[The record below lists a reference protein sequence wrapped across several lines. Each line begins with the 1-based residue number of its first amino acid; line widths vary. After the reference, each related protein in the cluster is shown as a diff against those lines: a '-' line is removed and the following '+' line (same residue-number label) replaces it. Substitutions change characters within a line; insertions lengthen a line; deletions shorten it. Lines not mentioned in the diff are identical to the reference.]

1 MRENTKDKILG
12 YHKMEPP
19 DRSKPYYQVIKQNLT
34 NIVKYTEVQDTLLDV
49 VLSSQK
55 IVVHTLQFMKM
66 YLLFSYDTQDSLP
79 KIDHAFI
86 TNIMKVICDKSTKEP
101 VKKQGRPPKADT
113 LDIKKKFELFYDK
126 HYPSG
131 RIDPISY
138 KNMNTIL
145 DYLAID
151 ILTCY
156 ETNIKQHYVEYV
168 ERFVNV
174 LFEKKERMKSL
185 AKEEV
190 PAFVNMLRKVKN
202 NILNR
207 EDVPAELQPHLSKII
222 PQRAFEKDN
231 LRYDIQCHPQDYL
244 PCMVYMMK
252 HVESTCASVFNV
264 FPLRT
269 DIVPK
274 YIRIDTTTVVHLF
287 VGKENLGTKEEFL
300 TKGNLVKRQADI
312 WDAFFRT
319 NKRCFA
325 AKGYTFNYM
334 IETDGVACSI
344 LLVRKDMVGKRFK
357 PTLSTPKEL
366 YIDEADLDKL
376 KGKKVVGIDPGK
388 SDLMFCVSKEGD
400 EIKKFRYTQDQRKK
414 ETKQKKYRN
423 ICDGLKSTTKVDGKT
438 VKEWEAELS
447 AFNRKTLSFDAFK
460 VYAAKKNELNCKL
473 LTFYQQR
480 LFRKLKWNAFMNKKR
495 SEARMT
501 NRFKEIFGSPQDV
514 VIGFG
519 DWEQRKHMKFK
530 EPTKGKGFRT
540 LLKKA
545 GYQVYLVDEFRTSC
559 RCHHCQS
566 HDGICEKFRECKNP
580 RPWKRD
586 KTILR
591 HGLLRCETCERLWNR
606 DVNGS
611 LNIHKIVVDMISKIG
626 RPTYLNRISAATS
639 VAHNQILDEDVK
651 PQL

>member
-1 MRENTKDKILG
+1 MRENTKDKILD

-19 DRSKPYYQVIKQNLT
+19 DKPYYKAIKQNLT
-34 NIVKYTEVQDTLLDV
+34 NIVKHKNVQDTLLDV
-49 VLSSQK
+49 VMSSHK

-66 YLLFSYDTQDSLP
+66 YLLFSYDTHGSIP

-101 VKKQGRPPKADT
+101 AKKQGRPPKADT
-113 LDIKKKFELFYDK
+113 MDLRKNFEKFFDE
-126 HYPSG
+126 HYPTNQ
-131 RIDPISY
+131 IDPISY

-145 DYLAID
+145 DYLGID
-151 ILTCY
+151 VLTCY

-174 LFEKKERMKSL
+174 IFEKKLRIQSL
-185 AKEEV
+185 SKDEAS
-190 PAFVNMLRKVKN
+190 AFVSMLRKVKN

-207 EDVPAELQPHLSKII
+207 EEVPVEVHPYLSKIM
-222 PQRAFEKDN
+222 PQRAFEKDS

-244 PCMVYMMK
+244 PCMIYMMK
-252 HVESTCASVFNV
+252 HVESTGASVFNV

-287 VGKENLGTKEEFL
+287 VGKENIGTKEEFL

-319 NKRCFA
+319 DKRCFA

-400 EIKKFRYTQDQRKK
+400 EIKKFRYTQDQRRK

-447 AFNRKTLSFDAFK
+447 AFNRKTLSFEAFK
-460 VYAAKKNELNCKL
+460 VYADKKNEMNYKL

-501 NRFKEIFGSPQDV
+501 NRFKEIFGSPEDV

-540 LLKKA
+540 LLRKA
-545 GYQVYLVDEFRTSC
+545 GYNVYLVDEYRTSC

-566 HDGICEKFRECKNP
+566 HEGVCEKFRECKNP

-586 KTILR
+586 ETILR
-591 HGLLRCETCERLWNR
+591 HGLLRCKTCERLWNR

-611 LNIHKIVVDMISKIG
+611 LNIHKVVVDTISKIG
-626 RPTYLNRISAATS
+626 RPAYLNRISAAAS
-639 VAHNQILDEDVK
+639 AAQNQILDEDAK